1 MYIKMKDKVPVA
13 IIGGG
18 VLGLAVAYTLLDR
31 GQPEI
36 VLLEKNDGFGLE
48 QSGSNSGV
56 IHAGFLYE
64 TGTRM
69 AELCVEGGRLLYEFC
84 RVHAVPFKQ
93 TGKLMVAT
101 NEDQEKALEKYLA
114 QAVNN
119 GLQDVTIIS
128 GKETKK
134 LEPCLNVR
142 SALHVPQSG
151 VFDASF
157 FLSTLYKKAAAIHG
171 TPDLLMKACNVVG
184 IEPRKD
190 YFRLYVE
197 QSRGDTPKWQL
208 DCEILIN
215 AAGLYSWD
223 IAKAISPC
231 LPYEKQYLR
240 GEYYQFN
247 RRPDLFVNMNVYP
260 VPVLVVLPDGGHFLD
275 LGAHLTPKV
284 GPDGRGRLSVAKE
297 VLVGPIFI
305 EVYNPQDYRST
316 KNRCEFYQS
325 VKTFLPAL
333 KEDNLYRG
341 HTGILG
347 LIKDQTDFVI
357 IKDDAY
363 PNCIHLLGME
373 SPALTAS
380 LAIGRDVADMIT

>member
-1 MYIKMKDKVPVA
+1 MTDRIPIA

-31 GQPEI
+31 SEQNI
-36 VLLEKNDGFGLE
+36 VLLEKNEGFGLE

-64 TGTRM
+64 TGTLM
-69 AELCVEGGRLLYEFC
+69 ATLCVEGAQLLYEFC
-84 RVHAVPFKQ
+84 RKHAVPHQQ
-93 TGKLMVAT
+93 TGKLMAAT
-101 NEDQEKALEKYLA
+101 KKEHQNELEKYLKLA
-114 QAVNN
+114 RNN
-119 GLQDVTIIS
+119 GLQDVAIIS
-128 GKETKK
+128 GKEAKK
-134 LEPCLNVR
+134 LEPCLEVS

-157 FLSTLYKKAAAIHG
+157 FVSTLYKKATAIHN
-171 TPDLLMKACNVVG
+171 TPDLLMKACNVVR
-184 IEPRKD
+184 IEPYKD
-190 YFRLYVE
+190 FFRLHVE
-197 QSRGDTPKWQL
+197 QSRGDTPTWQL

-223 IAKAISPC
+223 IAKMISPR

-247 RRPDLFVNMNVYP
+247 RRYDLFIDMNVYP
-260 VPVLVVLPDGGHFLD
+260 VPTLVVLPDGGHFLD

-284 GPDGRGRLSVAKE
+284 GPDERGNTSVAKE

-305 EVYNPQDYRST
+305 EVHNPQDYRST
-316 KNRCEFYQS
+316 TDRSEFYQS
-325 VKTFLPAL
+325 VKSFLPAL
-333 KEDNLYRG
+333 KEDDLYRG
-341 HTGILG
+341 HTGIIG
-347 LIKDQTDFVI
+347 LIKDQKDFI
-357 IKDDAY
+357 ILKDDSY

-380 LAIGRDVADMIT
+380 LAIGRYVADMIT

>member
-1 MYIKMKDKVPVA
+1 MTHRFPIA

-18 VLGLAVAYTLLDR
+18 ALGLAIAYTLLDR
-31 GQPEI
+31 SKQDI
-36 VLLEKNDGFGLE
+36 VLLEKNEGFGLE

-64 TGTRM
+64 NGTRM
-69 AELCVEGGRLLYEFC
+69 AELCLDGLQLLYEFC
-84 RVHAVPFKQ
+84 RKHAVPYQQ

-101 NEDQEKALEKYLA
+101 NEDQEKALEKYLT
-114 QAVNN
+114 QAVNI
-119 GLQDVTIIS
+119 GLQDVAIIS
-128 GKETKK
+128 GKEVKK
-134 LEPCLNVR
+134 VEPCLNVR

-157 FLSTLYKKAAAIHG
+157 FVSTLYKKAVAIHE
-171 TPDLLMKACNVVG
+171 TPDLLMKACSVVG
-184 IEPRKD
+184 VEPRKD

-197 QSRGDTPKWQL
+197 QSRGDTSTWQL

-223 IAKAISPC
+223 IAKAISPY

-247 RRPDLFVNMNVYP
+247 RRPDLFVDMNVYP

-284 GPDGRGRLSVAKE
+284 GPDERGKPSVAKE

-305 EVYNPQDYRST
+305 EVHNPQDYRST
-316 KNRCEFYQS
+316 KKRSEFYQS
-325 VKTFLPAL
+325 VKPFLPVL
-333 KEDNLYRG
+333 KEDDLYRG

-347 LIKDQTDFVI
+347 LIKDQTDFI
-357 IKDDAY
+357 ILRDDAY
-363 PNCIHLLGME
+363 SNCIHLLGME

-380 LAIGRDVADMIT
+380 LSIGRYVADMIT

>member
-1 MYIKMKDKVPVA
+1 MTDRFQIA

-18 VLGLAVAYTLLDR
+18 VLGLAVAYTLLGR
-31 GQPEI
+31 GIQNI
-36 VLLEKNDGFGLE
+36 VLLEKNEGFGLE

-69 AELCVEGGRLLYEFC
+69 AGLCVEGGRLLYEFC
-84 RVHAVPFKQ
+84 SAHAVPFKQ

-101 NEDQEKALEKYLA
+101 NEDQEKELEKYLTL
-114 QAVNN
+114 AVNN
-119 GLQDVTIIS
+119 GLQNVTIIS
-128 GKETKK
+128 GKEAKK
-134 LEPCLNVR
+134 LEPCLNAR
-142 SALHVPQSG
+142 SALHIPQSG

-157 FLSTLYKKAAAIHG
+157 FVSTLYKKAAAMHD
-171 TPDLLMKACNVVG
+171 TPDLFMKACSVVG
-184 IEPRKD
+184 VEPGKD
-190 YFRLYVE
+190 CFTLHVE
-197 QSRGDTPKWQL
+197 QLRGDTPKWDL
-208 DCEILIN
+208 DCEILVN

-247 RRPDLFVNMNVYP
+247 RRPDLFVDMNVYP
-260 VPVLVVLPDGGHFLD
+260 VPALVVLPDGGHFLD

-284 GPDGRGRLSVAKE
+284 GPDERGKLSIAKE
-297 VLVGPIFI
+297 VLVGPIFV
-305 EVYNPQDYRST
+305 EVHNPQDYRST
-316 KNRCEFYQS
+316 KKRSEFYQS
-325 VKTFLPAL
+325 IEPFLPAL
-333 KEDNLYRG
+333 KQDDLYRG

-347 LIKDQTDFVI
+347 LIKDQTDFMI
-357 IKDDAY
+357 LKDDAY

-380 LAIGRDVADMIT
+380 LAIGRDVADMIA